1 MLKFRNKKFLIKE
14 ASYDGEYET
23 LCFECIRIT
32 GNKNKPK
39 ESLATYPL
47 LDKNG
52 KVIGESVDVVKRAGY
67 SEEEIKKYIN
77 YYKKYHRVYG
87 EDKTSKEVKTNC
99 SQKSNFNKTSST
111 NNMNWQEKMNNCK
124 SLNELSCLCDEMYSV
139 YNINPYLYEDTINR
153 LVQKLFVKNP
163 YFYKIQYSDGSED
176 NINLMYR
183 MKFVYQAC
191 QMENTIFKSSNILDK
206 EKYMKDA
213 FDFMLF
219 KVYAEDFS
227 NAKEEKLYIEVYSLF
242 KKYNYGIEALEAN
255 YSRYETK
262 DVPEE
267 NAPEKIKP
275 FINAYIN
282 RLVSFGIK
290 GLINYDNFWAEILL
304 AKETNDLLAFSRARI
319 LAKDKEEFE
328 EWYSV
333 KREFLQRDFDENHYF
348 LARRCYYNDAE
359 NIDILILSM
368 LYCIQS
374 IKPIDEKKINY
385 FHRNVYDTFGFYGI
399 SKEINNLELISE
411 TLDEVYFNYNN
422 YYDDN
427 TNKVYKKARKEIN
440 EKLVR

>member
-14 ASYDGEYET
+14 ASYDGKYET

-39 ESLATYPL
+39 ESIATYPL

-52 KVIGESVDVVKRAGY
+52 KVISESVEVVKQAGY
-67 SEEEIKKYIN
+67 SEDEIKKYID

-87 EDKTSKEVKTNC
+87 EDKTSKEEKINY
-99 SQKSNFNKTSST
+99 SQKSNFNKTYSA
-111 NNMNWQEKMNNCK
+111 NKINWKEKMNNCK
-124 SLNELSCLCDEMYSV
+124 SLNELSSLCGDMYLV
-139 YNINPYLYEDTINR
+139 YNINPDLYEDTINK
-153 LVQKLFVKNP
+153 LIKKLFVKDP
-163 YFYKIQYSDGSED
+163 YFYKNEYESVED
-176 NINLMYR
+176 FMYA
-183 MKFVYQAC
+183 MKLVYQAS
-191 QMENTIFKSSNILDK
+191 QIKDEIFKNANILDK
-206 EKYMKDA
+206 EKYVKDA

-219 KVYAEDFS
+219 KVYAENFS

-262 DVPEE
+262 DAPEE
-267 NAPEKIKP
+267 NAPEKVKP

-385 FHRNVYDTFGFYGI
+385 FHRELYDIFGFYGI
-399 SKEINNLELISE
+399 NNMKINNLELISE

-427 TNKVYKKARKEIN
+427 TNIAYKKARKEIN
-440 EKLVR
+440 EKLVK